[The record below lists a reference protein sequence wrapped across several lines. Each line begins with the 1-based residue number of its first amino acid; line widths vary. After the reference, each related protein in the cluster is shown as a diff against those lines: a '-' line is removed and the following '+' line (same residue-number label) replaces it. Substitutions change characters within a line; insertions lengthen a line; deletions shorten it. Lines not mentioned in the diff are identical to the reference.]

1 MLLYAW
7 PSPNTVDETREIYN
21 IYYSHCFYYKF
32 NGHDI
37 YEKKYSMR
45 NENIIVDFM
54 KILIKQKLGSISS
67 FCFLSIKEK
76 HSKTWNKSRKKVT
89 WNRSRETK
97 YPLPLEPNNHYLEFY

>member
-1 MLLYAW
+1 MYLYAW
-7 PSPNTVDETREIYN
+7 PSPNNTTVDETREIYN

-67 FCFLSIKEK
+67 FCFLSIKKNTLK
-76 HSKTWNKSRKKVT
+76 HEISHAKKSREIGLVKQIERK
-89 WNRSRETK
+89 
-97 YPLPLEPNNHYLEFY
+97 